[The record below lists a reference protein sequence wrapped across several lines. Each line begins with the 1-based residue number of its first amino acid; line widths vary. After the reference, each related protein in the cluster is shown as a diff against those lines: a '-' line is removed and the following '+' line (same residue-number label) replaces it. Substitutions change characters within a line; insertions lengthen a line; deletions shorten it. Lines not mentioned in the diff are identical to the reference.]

1 MGRRGVNR
9 IPSGL
14 RPPDAERGY
23 PVKIVVFT
31 DGKPPAAAALRF
43 AAALCTR
50 LSAEMS
56 VLTARSGTHAM
67 ESPPPLGVVLPR
79 DQWSTLP
86 AGIRILTAALE
97 VLADVGF
104 LELPPAIKIREAPSG
119 YLFVAS
125 TSADQ
130 KVPFFE
136 HYGNLIDV
144 LNEEVAEHRY
154 DLAVLAS
161 PPRERARRFL
171 GGDTARRLAL
181 NLHTS
186 LLVVREGDLDSRFLV
201 CADGSPSARRLFPL
215 LKQILP
221 AIGGPVDVMFVQRPG
236 TPKEEVDVG
245 NQCVERA
252 RAWLD
257 VCGKP
262 GELLRPE
269 GKRPEKVIIDE
280 AGDRSVVVM
289 GATLRHDLHHRMKG
303 SLPLQV
309 LSETESTMLLV
320 KLPPEADLDFFKEP
334 MTC

>member
-1 MGRRGVNR
+1 MGGRGVNR

-14 RPPDAERGY
+14 RPPDAERGH
-23 PVKIVVFT
+23 PVKIVVYT

-43 AAALCTR
+43 AAVVSER
-50 LSAEMS
+50 LSAEMG
-56 VLTARSGTHAM
+56 VLTVRPGTHGT
-67 ESPPPLGVVLPR
+67 ESPPPLGVALPR
-79 DQWSTLP
+79 EGWSALP
-86 AGIRILTAALE
+86 QGIQILTGAVE
-97 VLADVGF
+97 VLAGIGF
-104 LELPPAIKIREAPSG
+104 LSSPPTIKIREVPSG

-154 DLAVLAS
+154 DLVVIAS
-161 PPRERARRFL
+161 PPRDRVGRFL
-171 GGDTARRLAL
+171 QGDTARRLAL

-186 LLVVREGDLDSRFLV
+186 LLVVRKGELDSRFLV

-221 AIGGPVDVMFVQRPG
+221 AIRGPLDVMFVQRPG

-245 NQCVERA
+245 NQCVEKA

>member
-1 MGRRGVNR
+1 
-9 IPSGL
+9 
-14 RPPDAERGY
+14 
-23 PVKIVVFT
+23 VKIVVYT
-31 DGKPPAAAALRF
+31 DGKPAAAAALRF

-50 LSAEMS
+50 FRAEMS

-67 ESPPPLGVVLPR
+67 DSPPPLGVALPR
-79 DQWSTLP
+79 EQWSTLP
-86 AGIRILTAALE
+86 AGIQILTAALE

-104 LELPPAIKIREAPSG
+104 LAPPPGIKIREVPSG

-125 TSADQ
+125 TLAGQ

-154 DLAVLAS
+154 DLVVLAS
-161 PPRERARRFL
+161 PPRDRVGRFL
-171 GGDTARRLAL
+171 RGDTARRLAL

-186 LLVVREGDLDSRFLV
+186 LLVVREGDLDSRFVV

-215 LKQILP
+215 LKQLLP
-221 AIGGPVDVMFVQRPG
+221 AIGGHVDVMFVQVPG
-236 TPKEEVDVG
+236 TPKAEVDMG
-245 NQCVERA
+245 NQCVEKA

-257 VCGKP
+257 GCGKS

-269 GKRPEKVIIDE
+269 GKPPGKVIVE
-280 AGDRSVVVM
+280 TAGDRSVVVM
-289 GATLRHDLHHRMKG
+289 GATLRHDLHHRLKG

-309 LSETESTMLLV
+309 LRETRSTVLLV
-320 KLPPEADLDFFKEP
+320 KVPPEVDMDFFTDP

>member
-1 MGRRGVNR
+1 
-9 IPSGL
+9 
-14 RPPDAERGY
+14 
-23 PVKIVVFT
+23 VKIVVYT

-43 AAALCTR
+43 AAAICTR
-50 LSAEMS
+50 FRGEMS

-79 DQWSTLP
+79 EQWSMLP
-86 AGIRILTAALE
+86 AGIRVLTGAAD
-97 VLADVGF
+97 VLADAGF
-104 LELPPAIKIREAPSG
+104 LARPPGIKIREVPSG

-125 TSADQ
+125 TSAGQ

-154 DLAVLAS
+154 DLVVFAS
-161 PPRERARRFL
+161 PPRDRVGRFL
-171 GGDTARRLAL
+171 RGDTARRLAL

-201 CADGSPSARRLFPL
+201 CADGSASARRVFPL
-215 LKQILP
+215 LKRLLP
-221 AIGGPVDVMFVQRPG
+221 AIGGHVDVMFVQVPG
-236 TPKEEVDVG
+236 TSKAEVDMG
-245 NQCVERA
+245 NQCVEKA

-257 VCGKP
+257 GCGKR

-269 GKRPEKVIIDE
+269 GKPPAKVIVE
-280 AGDRSVVVM
+280 TAGDSSVVVM
-289 GATLRHDLHHRMKG
+289 GATLRHDLHHQLKG

-309 LSETESTMLLV
+309 LGETRSTVLLV
-320 KLPPEADLDFFKEP
+320 KLPPEADMDSFTDP